1 MTEILVEKGVRE
13 CKEGKS
19 CVYLLNDEDVFSQL
33 GYKVMLSR
41 KVPGLLNAARLRH
54 NGQTELIYLTNGYQT
69 YQALLPTLPGNSVF
83 LLCSKVL
90 ETVLAIKNQGF
101 LLPENIDTAIDR
113 VYFDPKTYKAY
124 LVYLPLSAGDEN
136 CEMRFNSAVRHLLV
150 QLIKQSSGMASERE
164 RTVVETL
171 ASGGIGLEA
180 IDKLLREAAGETA
193 ARASAGRL
201 SLVSMDPSLQLS
213 VTMEGEKLRVG
224 RKKDNDVVLD
234 FTNQISRLHCVI
246 SQQAGRFYVCDEN
259 SSFGT
264 GLNGRRLAPGK
275 PAEVHNGD
283 VLMLPGIKLKIQIV

>member
-180 IDKLLREAAGETA
+180 IDKLLGGPRLCRAAEPGQHGPQP
-193 ARASAGRL
+193 SA
-201 SLVSMDPSLQLS
+201 
-213 VTMEGEKLRVG
+213 VG
-224 RKKDNDVVLD
+224 DD
-234 FTNQISRLHCVI
+234 
-246 SQQAGRFYVCDEN
+246 
-259 SSFGT
+259 
-264 GLNGRRLAPGK
+264 GRRKTARRPQEGQRRGAGLHQPDQPSALRHQPAGGPVLCLRREQFLRDRPERAP
-275 PAEVHNGD
+275 AC
-283 VLMLPGIKLKIQIV
+283 PGQTGRGAQR